1 MNTLIAT
8 AACGI
13 ETQAYGLVLV
23 VVGVSALG
31 LTLWLFLADTIV
43 GKDDD
48 Q

>member
-1 MNTLIAT
+1 MSGLVAT
-8 AACGI
+8 ATCGL
-13 ETQAYGLVLV
+13 ETQAYGLVIV